1 MKILFVTNW
10 QSVAQASGGFINDF
24 INDATFYGLQE
35 LYGNNVVD
43 STKIIS
49 LYTEYKDQV
58 PRRNLWGG
66 MTLVWL
72 INKDNVDRTNIEQ
85 KIKDKYY
92 DIIIYGAIK
101 RCKDYY
107 DLITQYYP
115 DNKIIC
121 IDGNDESELDPL
133 YLKHLYFKRELH
145 IEHPNLRPMSCSIP
159 GCKITTKFLEKT
171 QEYGTVIPGQPETY
185 IFTNEQ
191 EYYDDYNKSYYGVT
205 TKKAVT
211 GWWESMR
218 TLEILANYCAPY
230 FPELE
235 NCPPHILTHLP
246 KKLLIEVRELAN
258 NFDKQEYYR
267 ILNELFEYTKE
278 HLTTKAMAQYI
289 INEINKHIN
298 K

>member
-1 MKILFVTNW
+1 MKILFITNHRDI
-10 QSVAQASGGFINDF
+10 ALASGGFLNDF
-24 INDATFYGLQE
+24 INDATFYGLKE
-35 LYGNNVVD
+35 IYGNSVVD
-43 STKIIS
+43 STKIVT
-49 LYTEYKDQV
+49 LYKEYQSQI

-66 MTLVWL
+66 MTLFWL
-72 INKDNVDRTNIEQ
+72 IDNDDVDRSNIEEN
-85 KIKDKYY
+85 IKNKYY

-107 DLITQYYP
+107 NLVTQHYP

-121 IDGNDESELDPL
+121 IDGNDESELDDL

-145 IEHPNLRPMSCSIP
+145 IEHPNLRTMSCSIP
-159 GCKITTKFLEKT
+159 GCKITTRFLDKT
-171 QEYGTVIPGQPETY
+171 QEYGTVIPGVPETY
-185 IFTNEQ
+185 VFMDEQ

-218 TLEILANYCAPY
+218 TLEILANRCIPF

-235 NCPPHILTHLP
+235 NCPSNILTHLP
-246 KKLLIEVRELAN
+246 KTLLIEGRDLAY
-258 NFDKQEYYR
+258 NFDEQKYFC
-267 ILNELFEYTKE
+267 ILDELFEYTKK

-289 INEINKHIN
+289 IDEINKTL
-298 K
+298 